1 MKILLDEGLP
11 ARAAAL
17 LRERGFDSVHLTEI
31 ADAGTPDESIL
42 VEAKRSRHVVVTL
55 DADFH
60 ALLAIRGWD
69 SPSVIRLRREG
80 LSAYEVAE
88 LVIRLIADHETDLTR
103 GAALSVR
110 RHLVGVR
117 RLPLGVP
124 PSDDSP
130 EES

>member
-17 LRERGFDSVHLTEI
+17 LRERGVDAVHLTEI
-31 ADAGTPDESIL
+31 ASAGTPDESIL
-42 VEAKRSRHVVVTL
+42 ADAKHSGHVVVTL

-69 SPSVIRLRREG
+69 APSVIRLRREG
-80 LSAYEVAE
+80 LSAHDVAD
-88 LVIRLIADHETDLTR
+88 LVIRLTADHADELTR

-110 RHLVGVR
+110 KHLVGVR
-117 RLPLGVP
+117 RLPLGAL
-124 PSDDSP
+124 PSDDS
-130 EES
+130 

>member
-11 ARAAAL
+11 ARAAVL
-17 LRERGFDSVHLTEI
+17 LRERGIDAVHLTEI
-31 ADAGTPDESIL
+31 ATAGTPDESIL
-42 VEAKRSRHVVVTL
+42 ADAKRTGHVVVTL

-69 SPSVIRLRREG
+69 APSVIRLRREG
-80 LSAYEVAE
+80 LSARDVAD
-88 LVIRLIADHETDLTR
+88 LVIRLIADHAIDLTR

-117 RLPLGVP
+117 KVATWCAPFG
-124 PSDDSP
+124 
-130 EES
+130 